1 MVPKLQIYAG
11 DPDPLQSG
19 PVTVHFRNIHR
30 ICYLDD
36 PAMPGPVNRHWA
48 VSDDFGVQLVSL
60 RGEIQPWLGAATRQS
75 GAGRVPWVPGAFHCE
90 GLASRPPN
98 SLPGNPHHLVFS
110 ESPADPRMGR
120 ASQVYAL
127 APDGSRRLLAGAHDF
142 GGIAD
147 LALDREGNVFVLDRG
162 NRQVFRISPSGE
174 AAPVAG
180 DAFVQPMGMAL
191 DALTGDLYVS
201 DFDAIH
207 RIRPDG
213 EVRRVLGAGEAHGTL
228 GALEPR
234 PHDPAPRV
242 PSDAVNGLHRAGGLT
257 VKGRNLFIADTGACA
272 VRVLDLDTGTLHTLA
287 GSPAEIRTRRGP
299 IAYYSPGRAPEEC
312 AALAFPSCVAFSTDG
327 ICLVGTGSC
336 IAELDM
342 PPFESP
348 ARAAL
353 RRKPEERR
361 NGHPVPRPAQ
371 GRTTP

>member
-11 DPDPLQSG
+11 DPDPLPG
-19 PVTVHFRNIHR
+19 APTAVRFRNIHR

-36 PAMPGPVNRHWA
+36 PSMPGAINRHWA

-60 RGEIQPWLGAATRQS
+60 RGEIQPWLGAATRQAH
-75 GAGRVPWVPGAFHCE
+75 GDRVPWVPGAFHCE

-110 ESPADPRMGR
+110 EAPADPRMGR

-127 APDGSRRLLAGAHDF
+127 EPDGSRRLLAGTHEF

-147 LALDREGNVFVLDRG
+147 LAMDREGAVFVLDRG
-162 NRQVFRISPSGE
+162 NRRVDRISPQGE
-174 AAPVAG
+174 VSPVAG
-180 DAFVQPMGMAL
+180 DAFVQPMGLAL
-191 DALTGDLYVS
+191 DPQTGELYVS
-201 DFDAIH
+201 DFDAVY

-213 EVRRVLGAGEAHGTL
+213 DVRRVLRTGEAHGSL
-228 GALEPR
+228 GALEP
-234 PHDPAPRV
+234 PVHDPAPRI
-242 PSDAVNGLHRAGGLT
+242 PSDAVNGLYRAGGLT
-257 VKGRNLFIADTGACA
+257 VKGRNLYIADTGACA

-287 GSPAEIRTRRGP
+287 GSSGETRTRRGP
-299 IAYYSPGRAPEEC
+299 IGYYSPGRAPDEC
-312 AALAFPSCVAFSTDG
+312 AALAYPSCVAFSTDG
-327 ICLVGTGSC
+327 ICLVGAGSC

-353 RRKPEERR
+353 RGKPVLRR
-361 NGHPVPRPAQ
+361 NGHPVARRHPE
-371 GRTTP
+371 GSGS